1 MSRGL
6 GDVYKRQE
14 TIYVTQLNSGFISLK
29 VEHLSPYFAQE
40 FLQLII
46 EQVNFLL
53 RQEEIMRTEKARE
66 YLEKQLDINQLVE
79 VNSAISYL
87 IENNLKKE
95 VAARLDEFYVLKPIE
110 EPFVPEKKSK
120 PHRALISI
128 LGTILGFIFSCIFI
142 LVRKKIK
149 NSIHG

>member
-1 MSRGL
+1 
-6 GDVYKRQE
+6 
-14 TIYVTQLNSGFISLK
+14 
-29 VEHLSPYFAQE
+29 
-40 FLQLII
+40 
-46 EQVNFLL
+46 
-53 RQEEIMRTEKARE
+53 MRTEKARE
-66 YLEKQLDINQLVE
+66 YLEKQLGATQLVE

-120 PHRALISI
+120 PYRALISI

-149 NSIHG
+149 NPIHG